1 MSIGACGDL
10 QALTA
15 RRNLFNFPP
24 SCFEVGRG
32 TYGHVYKA
40 HPRVPDAN
48 NKDGPKE
55 FALKLIEGQGFSMSA
70 CREIGLLR
78 ELK

>member
-1 MSIGACGDL
+1 
-10 QALTA
+10 
-15 RRNLFNFPP
+15 
-24 SCFEVGRG
+24 
-32 TYGHVYKA
+32 VYKA